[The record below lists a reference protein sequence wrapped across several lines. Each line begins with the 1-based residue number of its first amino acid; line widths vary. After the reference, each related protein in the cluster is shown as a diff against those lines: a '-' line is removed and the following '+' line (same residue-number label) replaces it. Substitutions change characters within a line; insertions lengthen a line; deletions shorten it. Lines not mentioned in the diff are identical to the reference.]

1 MKITVVIPVYKKTQE
16 FIANLS
22 HNVPHLTDVDI
33 VVVNDNPEISI
44 KGELSAFN
52 KIKLI
57 ENKKNMGFSGAVN
70 IGVKQVKTPLIM
82 LLNSDVKLL
91 NKSYEKS
98 VRHFEEKNIF
108 AVSFAQK
115 EKDGRIVGKNRIY
128 FKNGFFQHNFAKDLK
143 FGQNGW
149 AEGGACL
156 IDKQK
161 FESLNGFDELY
172 SPFYWEDIDLSYRA
186 WKAGYAILFDPQVLV
201 THHHESTIRTFYNS
215 REVRSIAFRN
225 QLIFIWKN
233 IHDPGKIFSHI
244 IFLKLY
250 LLSSLIKGNFEI
262 WKGFLGAISKF
273 DSIIKKR
280 KSVPQVRSDNE
291 ILEIFS

>member
-1 MKITVVIPVYKKTQE
+1 MKITVVIPVYKKTEE
-16 FIANLS
+16 FIDNLR
-22 HNVPHLTDVDI
+22 NNLPYLTDCVV
-33 VVVNDNPEISI
+33 VVVNDDPEKSIKDEISV
-44 KGELSAFN
+44 FD
-52 KIKLI
+52 KIRLI
-57 ENKKNMGFSGAVN
+57 ENKKNMGFPGAVK
-70 IGVKQVKTPLIM
+70 IGVKLVKTPLIM

-91 NKSYEKS
+91 DKSYEKAIK
-98 VRHFEEKNIF
+98 HFEEKNVF

-115 EKDGRIVGKNRIY
+115 EKNGRIVGKNKIY

-149 AEGGACL
+149 AEGGADL

-161 FESLNGFDELY
+161 FESLNGFDEIY
-172 SPFYWEDIDLSYRA
+172 SPFYWEDIALSYRS
-186 WKAGYAILFDPQVLV
+186 WKAGYTILFDPQVLV
-201 THHHESTIRTFYNS
+201 EHHHETTIRVFYNS
-215 REVRSIAFRN
+215 KQVRSIAFRN

-250 LLSSLIKGNFEI
+250 LVSSLIKGNFEI